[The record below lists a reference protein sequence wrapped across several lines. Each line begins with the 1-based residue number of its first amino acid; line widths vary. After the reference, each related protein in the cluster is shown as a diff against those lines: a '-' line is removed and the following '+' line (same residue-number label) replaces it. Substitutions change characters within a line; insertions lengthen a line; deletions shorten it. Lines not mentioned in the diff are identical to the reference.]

1 MSATTRTISY
11 HSYRRRRHRMVRGV
25 AAAISL
31 AAAAAFLTWA
41 ATARSAELVPSIGV
55 TRAVDGDENT
65 KTFLGLALRGTLVPQ
80 IVQTEIGVGYH
91 RDEQY
96 GGDLNVKMIPVTA
109 SLLVSPV
116 RSLHLDGG
124 VGWYHTNLDYENPLL
139 EDQTNQDFGI
149 HVGGGMQVPL
159 SPRAALDLTGRYVM
173 LESQETR
180 LIPEQFDPDFWTM
193 SLGVA
198 FRL

>member
-11 HSYRRRRHRMVRGV
+11 SSYRRRRHRMVRGV

-41 ATARSAELVPSIGV
+41 ATARSAELVPSLGI

-80 IVQTEIGVGYH
+80 FVQTEIGVGYH

-124 VGWYHTNLDYENPLL
+124 VGWYHTRLDYENPLL

-149 HVGGGMQVPL
+149 HLGGGMQVPL

-173 LESQETR
+173 LESQETQ

>member
-11 HSYRRRRHRMVRGV
+11 SSYRRRRHRMVRAV
-25 AAAISL
+25 AIVISL
-31 AAAAAFLTWA
+31 AAAAAFLSWA

-55 TRAVDGDENT
+55 TRSVEGDENT

-96 GGDLNVKMIPVTA
+96 GGNLNVKMIPVTA

-116 RSLHLDGG
+116 RALHLDGG
-124 VGWYHTNLDYENPLL
+124 VGWYHTRLDYENPALD
-139 EDQTNQDFGI
+139 DQTNQDFGI
-149 HVGGGMQVPL
+149 HLGGGMQVPL

-180 LIPEQFDPDFWTM
+180 LIPEQLDPDFWTM
-193 SLGVA
+193 SLGLA